1 MEEKIILE
9 VNNLSLNYG
18 GIVAVRDFT
27 LTLNKGSFLSII
39 GANGAGKTT
48 LLKGL
53 SGLKKSSGGSIKFK
67 NQDITATKA
76 DVRASN
82 GITLVPEGRGI
93 FSRLTVLENLLV
105 GSFVKKYDK
114 NSLEEKVEEQLI
126 LFPKLRERF
135 NQLAGTLSG
144 GEQQMLA
151 MARAL
156 VSNPKVL
163 LVDEMSLGL
172 APIIVERLLPIVRDI
187 ANETGAGVLI
197 VEQHVHLALEV
208 ADRAYVMSHG
218 EIVLD
223 GSADELIERQ
233 DLLEASY
240 LGGEI
245 DEETS

>member
-1 MEEKIILE
+1 MEEKAILE
-9 VNNLSLNYG
+9 VNNLRLSYG

-27 LTLNKGSFLSII
+27 LTLNKGSFLAII

-93 FSRLTVLENLLV
+93 FSRLTVMENLLV

-151 MARAL
+151 IARAL
-156 VSNPKVL
+156 IGVPDL
-163 LVDEMSLGL
+163 LLLDEPSMGL
-172 APIIVERLLPIVRDI
+172 APIITEQIFDVIRDI
-187 ANETGAGVLI
+187 NRKGVTVIL
-197 VEQHVHLALEV
+197 VEQNAGLALKMARQAIVLE
-208 ADRAYVMSHG
+208 SG
-218 EIVLD
+218 EIVRN
-223 GSADELIERQ
+223 ANATE
-233 DLLEASY
+233 LLEDDSVKKAY
-240 LGGEI
+240 LGI
-245 DEETS
+245 

>member
-1 MEEKIILE
+1 MEEKAILE
-9 VNNLSLNYG
+9 VNNLRLSYG

-27 LTLNKGSFLSII
+27 LTLNKGSFLAII

-93 FSRLTVLENLLV
+93 FSRLTVMENLLV

-151 MARAL
+151 IARAL
-156 VSNPKVL
+156 IGVPDL
-163 LVDEMSLGL
+163 LLLDEPSMGL
-172 APIIVERLLPIVRDI
+172 APIITEQIFDVIRDI
-187 ANETGAGVLI
+187 NREGVTIIL
-197 VEQHVHLALEV
+197 VEQNAGLALKIAQKAIVLE
-208 ADRAYVMSHG
+208 SG
-218 EIVLD
+218 EITRNTN
-223 GSADELIERQ
+223 ATE
-233 DLLEASY
+233 LLEDDSVKKAY
-240 LGGEI
+240 LGI
-245 DEETS
+245 

>member
-1 MEEKIILE
+1 MEEKTILE
-9 VNNLSLNYG
+9 VNNLRLSYG

-27 LTLNKGSFLSII
+27 LTLNKGSFLAII

-67 NQDITATKA
+67 NRDITQTRA
-76 DVRASN
+76 DLRASN

-93 FSRLTVLENLLV
+93 FSRLTVMENLLV

-151 MARAL
+151 IARAL
-156 VSNPKVL
+156 IGVPDL
-163 LVDEMSLGL
+163 LLLDEPSMGL
-172 APIIVERLLPIVRDI
+172 APIITEQIFDVIRDI
-187 ANETGAGVLI
+187 NREGVTVIL
-197 VEQHVHLALEV
+197 VEQNARLALKIAQKAIVLE
-208 ADRAYVMSHG
+208 SG
-218 EIVLD
+218 EITRNTN
-223 GSADELIERQ
+223 ATE
-233 DLLEASY
+233 LLEDDSVKKAY
-240 LGGEI
+240 LGI
-245 DEETS
+245 

>member
-1 MEEKIILE
+1 MEEKAILE
-9 VNNLSLNYG
+9 VNNLRLSYG

-27 LTLNKGSFLSII
+27 LTLNKGSFLAII

-93 FSRLTVLENLLV
+93 FSRLTVMENLLV

-114 NSLEEKVEEQLI
+114 NTIGEKVEEQLI

-151 MARAL
+151 IARAL
-156 VSNPKVL
+156 IGVPDL
-163 LVDEMSLGL
+163 LLLDEPSMGL
-172 APIIVERLLPIVRDI
+172 APIITEQIFDVIRDI
-187 ANETGAGVLI
+187 NREGVTVIL
-197 VEQHVHLALEV
+197 VEQNAGLALKIAQQAIVLE
-208 ADRAYVMSHG
+208 SG
-218 EIVLD
+218 EITRNTN
-223 GSADELIERQ
+223 AAE
-233 DLLEASY
+233 LLEDDSVKKAY
-240 LGGEI
+240 LGI
-245 DEETS
+245 

>member
-1 MEEKIILE
+1 MEEKAILE
-9 VNNLSLNYG
+9 VNNLRLSYG

-27 LTLNKGSFLSII
+27 LTLNKGSFLAII

-93 FSRLTVLENLLV
+93 FSRLTVMENLLV
-105 GSFVKKYDK
+105 GSFVKNYDK

-151 MARAL
+151 IARAL
-156 VSNPKVL
+156 IGVPDL
-163 LVDEMSLGL
+163 LLLDEPSMGL
-172 APIIVERLLPIVRDI
+172 APIITEQIFEVIGDI
-187 ANETGAGVLI
+187 NREGVTVIL
-197 VEQHVHLALEV
+197 VEQNAGLALKIAQKAIVLE
-208 ADRAYVMSHG
+208 SG
-218 EIVLD
+218 EITRNTN
-223 GSADELIERQ
+223 ATE
-233 DLLEASY
+233 LLEDDSVKKAY
-240 LGGEI
+240 LGI
-245 DEETS
+245 

>member
-1 MEEKIILE
+1 MEEKAILE
-9 VNNLSLNYG
+9 LNNLRLSYG

-27 LTLNKGSFLSII
+27 LTLNKGSFLAII

-93 FSRLTVLENLLV
+93 FSRLTVMENLLV

-151 MARAL
+151 IARAL
-156 VSNPKVL
+156 IGVPDL
-163 LVDEMSLGL
+163 LLLDEPSMGL
-172 APIIVERLLPIVRDI
+172 APIITEQIFDVIRDI
-187 ANETGAGVLI
+187 NREGVTVIL
-197 VEQHVHLALEV
+197 VEQNAGLALKMAQKAIVLE
-208 ADRAYVMSHG
+208 SG
-218 EIVLD
+218 EITRNTN
-223 GSADELIERQ
+223 ATE
-233 DLLEASY
+233 LLEDDSVKKAY
-240 LGGEI
+240 LGI
-245 DEETS
+245 

>member
-1 MEEKIILE
+1 MEEKAILE
-9 VNNLSLNYG
+9 VNNLRLSYG

-27 LTLNKGSFLSII
+27 LTLNKGSFLAII

-93 FSRLTVLENLLV
+93 FSRLTVMENLLV

-151 MARAL
+151 IARAL
-156 VSNPKVL
+156 IGVPDL
-163 LVDEMSLGL
+163 LLLDEPSMGL
-172 APIIVERLLPIVRDI
+172 APIVTEQIFDVIRDI
-187 ANETGAGVLI
+187 NREGVTVIL
-197 VEQHVHLALEV
+197 VEQNAGLALKI
-208 ADRAYVMSHG
+208 AQKA
-218 EIVLD
+218 IVLES
-223 GSADELIERQ
+223 GKITRNTNATE
-233 DLLEASY
+233 LLEDDSVKKAY
-240 LGGEI
+240 LGI
-245 DEETS
+245 

>member
-1 MEEKIILE
+1 MEEKAILE
-9 VNNLSLNYG
+9 VNNLRLSYG

-27 LTLNKGSFLSII
+27 LTLNKGSFLAII

-93 FSRLTVLENLLV
+93 FSRLTVMENLLV

-151 MARAL
+151 IARAL
-156 VSNPKVL
+156 IGVPDL
-163 LVDEMSLGL
+163 LLLDEPSMGL
-172 APIIVERLLPIVRDI
+172 APIITEQIFDVIRDI
-187 ANETGAGVLI
+187 NREGVTVIL
-197 VEQHVHLALEV
+197 VEQNAGLALKIAQKAIVLE
-208 ADRAYVMSHG
+208 SG
-218 EIVLD
+218 EITRNTN
-223 GSADELIERQ
+223 ATE
-233 DLLEASY
+233 LLEDDSVKKAY
-240 LGGEI
+240 LGI
-245 DEETS
+245 

>member
-1 MEEKIILE
+1 MEEKVILA
-9 VNNLSLNYG
+9 VNNLRLSYG
-18 GIVAVRDFT
+18 GIIAIRDFT
-27 LTLNKGSFLSII
+27 LTLNKGSFLAII

-93 FSRLTVLENLLV
+93 FSRLTVMENLLV

-151 MARAL
+151 IARAL
-156 VSNPKVL
+156 IGVPDL
-163 LVDEMSLGL
+163 LLLDEPSMGL
-172 APIIVERLLPIVRDI
+172 APIITEQIFDVIRDI
-187 ANETGAGVLI
+187 NREGVTVIL
-197 VEQHVHLALEV
+197 VEQNAGLALKMARKAIILE
-208 ADRAYVMSHG
+208 SG
-218 EIVLD
+218 EITRNTN
-223 GSADELIERQ
+223 ATE
-233 DLLEASY
+233 LLEDDSVKKAY
-240 LGGEI
+240 LGI
-245 DEETS
+245 

>member
-1 MEEKIILE
+1 MEEKAILE
-9 VNNLSLNYG
+9 LNNLRLSYG
-18 GIVAVRDFT
+18 GIVAVRDFN
-27 LTLNKGSFLSII
+27 LTLNKGSFLAII

-93 FSRLTVLENLLV
+93 FSRLTVMENLLV
-105 GSFVKKYDK
+105 GSFVRKYDK

-151 MARAL
+151 IARAL
-156 VSNPKVL
+156 IGVPDL
-163 LVDEMSLGL
+163 LLLDEPSMGL
-172 APIIVERLLPIVRDI
+172 APIITEQIFDVIRDI
-187 ANETGAGVLI
+187 NREGVTVIL
-197 VEQHVHLALEV
+197 VEQNAGLALKIAQNAIVLE
-208 ADRAYVMSHG
+208 SG
-218 EIVLD
+218 EITRNTN
-223 GSADELIERQ
+223 ATE
-233 DLLEASY
+233 LLEDDSVKKAY
-240 LGGEI
+240 LGI
-245 DEETS
+245 

>member
-1 MEEKIILE
+1 MEEKAILE
-9 VNNLSLNYG
+9 VNNLRLSYG
-18 GIVAVRDFT
+18 GIVAVREFT
-27 LTLNKGSFLSII
+27 LTLNKGSFLAII

-93 FSRLTVLENLLV
+93 FSRLTVMENLLV

-114 NSLEEKVEEQLI
+114 NSLEEKVEQQLI
-126 LFPKLRERF
+126 LFPKLRERL

-151 MARAL
+151 IARAL
-156 VSNPKVL
+156 IGVPDL
-163 LVDEMSLGL
+163 LLLDEPSMGL
-172 APIIVERLLPIVRDI
+172 APIITEQIFDVIRDI
-187 ANETGAGVLI
+187 NREGVTVIL
-197 VEQHVHLALEV
+197 VEQNAGLALKIAQKAIVLE
-208 ADRAYVMSHG
+208 SG
-218 EIVLD
+218 EITRNTN
-223 GSADELIERQ
+223 ATE
-233 DLLEASY
+233 LLEDDSVKKAY
-240 LGGEI
+240 LGI
-245 DEETS
+245 

>member
-1 MEEKIILE
+1 MEEKAILE
-9 VNNLSLNYG
+9 VNNLRLSYG

-27 LTLNKGSFLSII
+27 LTLNKGSFLAII

-93 FSRLTVLENLLV
+93 FSRLTVMENLLV

-151 MARAL
+151 IARAL
-156 VSNPKVL
+156 VGVPDL
-163 LVDEMSLGL
+163 LLLDEPSMGL
-172 APIIVERLLPIVRDI
+172 APIITEQIFDVIRDI
-187 ANETGAGVLI
+187 NREGVTIIL
-197 VEQHVHLALEV
+197 VEQNAGLALKIAQKAIVLE
-208 ADRAYVMSHG
+208 SG
-218 EIVLD
+218 EITRNT
-223 GSADELIERQ
+223 SATE
-233 DLLEASY
+233 LLEDDSVKKAY
-240 LGGEI
+240 LGI
-245 DEETS
+245 

>member
-1 MEEKIILE
+1 MEEKAILE
-9 VNNLSLNYG
+9 VNNLRLSYG

-27 LTLNKGSFLSII
+27 LTLNKGSFLAII

-67 NQDITATKA
+67 NRDITQTRA
-76 DVRASN
+76 DLRASN

-93 FSRLTVLENLLV
+93 FSRLTVMENLLV

-151 MARAL
+151 IARAL
-156 VSNPKVL
+156 IGVPDL
-163 LVDEMSLGL
+163 LLLDEPSMGL
-172 APIIVERLLPIVRDI
+172 APIITEQIFDVIRDI
-187 ANETGAGVLI
+187 NREGVTVIL
-197 VEQHVHLALEV
+197 VEQNAGLALKMAQKAIVLE
-208 ADRAYVMSHG
+208 SG
-218 EIVLD
+218 EIVRNTN
-223 GSADELIERQ
+223 ATE
-233 DLLEASY
+233 LLEDDSVKKAY
-240 LGGEI
+240 LGI
-245 DEETS
+245 

>member
-1 MEEKIILE
+1 MEEKAILE
-9 VNNLSLNYG
+9 VNNLRLSYG

-27 LTLNKGSFLSII
+27 LTLNKGSFLAII

-93 FSRLTVLENLLV
+93 FSRLTVMENLLV

-151 MARAL
+151 IARAL
-156 VSNPKVL
+156 IGVPDL
-163 LVDEMSLGL
+163 LLLDEPSMGL
-172 APIIVERLLPIVRDI
+172 APIITEQIFDVIRDI
-187 ANETGAGVLI
+187 NREGVTVIL
-197 VEQHVHLALEV
+197 VEQNAGLALKIAQKAIVLESGEITRNTNATELLEDDSV
-208 ADRAYVMSHG
+208 KRAY
-218 EIVLD
+218 
-223 GSADELIERQ
+223 
-233 DLLEASY
+233 
-240 LGGEI
+240 LGI
-245 DEETS
+245 

>member
-1 MEEKIILE
+1 MEEKAILE
-9 VNNLSLNYG
+9 LNNLRLSYG

-27 LTLNKGSFLSII
+27 LTLNKGSFLAII

-93 FSRLTVLENLLV
+93 FSRLTVMENLLV

-151 MARAL
+151 IARAL
-156 VSNPKVL
+156 VGVPDL
-163 LVDEMSLGL
+163 LLLDEPSMGL
-172 APIIVERLLPIVRDI
+172 APIITEQIFDVIRDI
-187 ANETGAGVLI
+187 NREGVTVIL
-197 VEQHVHLALEV
+197 VEQNAGLALKMAQKAIILE
-208 ADRAYVMSHG
+208 SG
-218 EIVLD
+218 EITRNTN
-223 GSADELIERQ
+223 ATE
-233 DLLEASY
+233 LLEDDSVKKAY
-240 LGGEI
+240 LGI
-245 DEETS
+245 

>member
-1 MEEKIILE
+1 MEEKAILE
-9 VNNLSLNYG
+9 VNNLRLSYG

-27 LTLNKGSFLSII
+27 LTLNKGSFLAII

-67 NQDITATKA
+67 DRDITQTRA

-93 FSRLTVLENLLV
+93 FSRLTVMENLLV

-151 MARAL
+151 IARAL
-156 VSNPKVL
+156 IGVPDL
-163 LVDEMSLGL
+163 LLLDEPSMGL
-172 APIIVERLLPIVRDI
+172 APIITEQIFDVIRDI
-187 ANETGAGVLI
+187 NREGVTVIL
-197 VEQHVHLALEV
+197 VEQNAGLALKIAQKAIVLE
-208 ADRAYVMSHG
+208 SG
-218 EIVLD
+218 EITRNTN
-223 GSADELIERQ
+223 ATE
-233 DLLEASY
+233 LLEDDSVKKAY
-240 LGGEI
+240 LGI
-245 DEETS
+245 